1 MKVTSYQKRLQNYL
15 FSRFYCTVIRTFCWR
30 IGEANITL
38 LVKNGDITYP
48 GIIPIIIN
56 NQKNM
61 KKRQVKIKSF
71 VNSLENNNHWYI
83 ISIVF
88 DNTTYFR
95 KLNNINEFYKRLSNS
110 KSSLSGHLSNRLFW
124 KRLMPTGIYEPIL
137 TDEKLILNFIMTT
150 KSKLNELEL
159 KSRAKKICPYDSI
172 KICYQDKV
180 ELVNISSNTYFH
192 YRQNIQLFGEVK
204 RELYISK

>member
-1 MKVTSYQKRLQNYL
+1 MLY
-15 FSRFYCTVIRTFCWR
+15 RFIRTFCWR
-30 IGEANITL
+30 KGEANITL

-159 KSRAKKICPYDSI
+159 KSRAKKICSYDSI
-172 KICYQDKV
+172 KISYQDNE
-180 ELVNISSNTYFH
+180 ELVNISSSTYFH
-192 YRQNIQLFGEVK
+192 YRQNIQLFGEAK
-204 RELYISK
+204 KESYISK